1 MLSVGIV
8 GLPNVGKST
17 LFNAL
22 LKKESALAANYP
34 FATIDPNV
42 GIVDVPDPRLA
53 PLADIVKTTV
63 IVPATVEFYDI
74 AGLVRGASQG
84 EGLGNKFLSHIRET
98 ALICHVVRMFED
110 GDIIHVEDTPDPVRD
125 IQTIETELILADLAT
140 LTNKKQPKGAAS
152 KEALSE
158 WETVQY
164 LIEHLNKGISARML
178 GLFNEQTAILKS
190 MNLLSLKPVLYVF
203 NVSENQLLDAPATE
217 ARISQVLQEA
227 GVFPADFIYMNAKL
241 EQEIVALDQADQAEY
256 MSQFGIT
263 QPGLDLLIQ
272 KAYSHLGLISFLTAG
287 EKEVRAWTIP
297 LDCPA
302 PQAAGTIHTDFEK
315 KFIKAEIVKYDDFI
329 STPGWT
335 ASKEQGKMTLAG
347 KDYLMQDG
355 DVVEFKVGA

>member
-1 MLSVGIV
+1 MLSAGIV

-34 FATIDPNV
+34 FATIDPNI
-42 GIVDVPDPRLA
+42 GIVDVPDSRLQ
-53 PLADIVKTTV
+53 PLADIVKTSK

-110 GDIIHVEDTPDPVRD
+110 GDIIHVENTTDPVRD
-125 IQTIETELILADLAT
+125 IQTIETELIFADLST
-140 LTNKKQPKGAAS
+140 LMNIKQPKGAAS
-152 KEALSE
+152 KEALFE

-164 LIEHLNKGISARML
+164 LIEHLNKGASARTL
-178 GLFNEQTAILKS
+178 GLSDDQIDSIKQL
-190 MNLLSLKPVLYVF
+190 NLLSLKPVLYVF
-203 NVSENQLLDAPATE
+203 NVSENQLMHAKETE
-217 ARISQVLQEA
+217 TQIEAILQEA
-227 GVFPADFIYMNAKL
+227 QAYPADFIYMNAKL
-241 EQEIVALDQADQAEY
+241 EQEIVALDQADQEEY

-272 KAYSHLGLISFLTAG
+272 KAYHHLGLISFLTAG
-287 EKEVRAWTIP
+287 EMEVRAWTIP
-297 LDCPA
+297 LDCLA

-315 KFIKAEIVKYDDFI
+315 KFIKAEVVKYDDFV
-329 STPGWT
+329 SAPGWT
-335 ASKEQGKMTLAG
+335 ASKEQGKMTLGG
-347 KDYLMQDG
+347 KEYVMKDG
-355 DVVEFKVGA
+355 DVVEFKIGA